1 MAMNGDC
8 GNTTNMTMESTMTTS
23 ASNRNDS
30 SMWQPYERG
39 NWPNGVLV
47 LSTKLNPWLCLPA
60 DETRSL
66 TQWCV
71 SNIKQTEST
80 RMFPSWSDQA
90 NASVVCWYPQTVN
103 HTIRQA
109 YIHTYIHTINQVCR
123 ESMVES
129 SNHIYS
135 QACIRSVNYAY
146 DQSTSRSYMNVTAI
160 VYNIAS
166 SHSCS
171 HTCACTYAI
180 IQRSSI
186 CL

>member
-1 MAMNGDC
+1 MAMDGDC
-8 GNTTNMTMESTMTTS
+8 GNTTSMTMESTMPTS
-23 ASNRNDS
+23 ASDRNDS
-30 SMWQPYERG
+30 SMWQSYERD

-47 LSTKLNPWLCLPA
+47 LSTKRNPQLCFPV
-60 DETRSL
+60 DDTRSL

-71 SNIKQTEST
+71 SIIKQLNPFISSPVGATMSMLQWCVDILIQST
-80 RMFPSWSDQA
+80 RQSDR
-90 NASVVCWYPQTVN
+90 
-103 HTIRQA
+103 HTDM
-109 YIHTYIHTINQVCR
+109 HTINQICR
-123 ESMVES
+123 ESVVGS

-135 QACIRSVNYAY
+135 QACMRSVNYAY

>member
-1 MAMNGDC
+1 MAMDGDC

-47 LSTKLNPWLCLPA
+47 LSAKLNPWLCLPV

-71 SNIKQTEST
+71 SIIKQTEST

-109 YIHTYIHTINQVCR
+109 YIHTYIQSIRYAGNQWLNPAITYTVK
-123 ESMVES
+123 
-129 SNHIYS
+129 H
-135 QACIRSVNYAY
+135 ACG
-146 DQSTSRSYMNVTAI
+146 
-160 VYNIAS
+160 
-166 SHSCS
+166 

>member
-1 MAMNGDC
+1 MDGDC
-8 GNTTNMTMESTMTTS
+8 GNKTNMTMESTMTTP

-30 SMWQPYERG
+30 SMWQPHERG
-39 NWPNGVLV
+39 NWPNGMLV
-47 LSTKLNPWLCLPA
+47 LSTKLNPRLCFLV

-66 TQWCV
+66 TQRCVSIIKQLNHLICSPVGATMSMLQWCV
-71 SNIKQTEST
+71 DILIQST
-80 RMFPSWSDQA
+80 RQSDR
-90 NASVVCWYPQTVN
+90 
-103 HTIRQA
+103 HTDM
-109 YIHTYIHTINQVCR
+109 HTINQIGR
-123 ESMVES
+123 ESVVGS

-146 DQSTSRSYMNVTAI
+146 DQSTSRSYMNVTSI
-160 VYNIAS
+160 VYHIAS

-180 IQRSSI
+180 IQQSYI